1 MIIKEKL
8 NLYLCEHG
16 CHNITVDVDEG
27 VTPFMIRCNFTGR
40 KDRPL
45 NPAKSKNGRC
55 VGMARSC
62 FYPQI
67 LPDGAPYPVP
77 THEWYKPLSLDKI
90 NYFNEGG
97 KVLALTEAEKEHVEN
112 GGLLL
117 RKRTDKKPIL
127 HKEKEGE

>member
-1 MIIKEKL
+1 MLIKERL

-16 CHNITVDVDEG
+16 CHNVTVDVDEG

-45 NPAKSKNGRC
+45 NPSKAINGRC

-62 FYPQI
+62 FYPQSI
-67 LPDGAPYPVP
+67 PDGIPYPIV
-77 THEWYKPLSLDKI
+77 THEWYKPLTIDKA
-90 NYFNEGG
+90 NYFNENG
-97 KVLALTEAEKEHVEN
+97 VALYLSIEEIDHVEQ

-117 RKRTDKKPIL
+117 RPRTDKKPLL
-127 HKEKEGE
+127 HKEITIK